1 MTGDST
7 LRFRPL
13 TSIAEFDDA
22 LAGSVSRPVFV
33 FKHSYSCGTSAA
45 AHESLGALL
54 DGDLGA
60 AANWFL
66 VDVRAHRLVST
77 AIAER
82 VRIRHESPQVL
93 LIVTRQVRWHAS
105 HYRVSAESVRMAWA
119 QLEVALSSRSL
130 SE

>member
-1 MTGDST
+1 MTGALT

-22 LAGSVSRPVFV
+22 LAGSVRRPVFV
-33 FKHSYSCGTSAA
+33 FKHSYTCGTSAA
-45 AHESLGALL
+45 AHESLGTLL
-54 DGDLGA
+54 EGDMGA
-60 AANWFL
+60 AAGWFL
-66 VDVRAHRLVST
+66 VDVRAHRVVSS

-82 VRIRHESPQVL
+82 VRIRHESPQIL
-93 LIVTRQVRWHAS
+93 LIATGQVRWHAS

-119 QLEVALSSRSL
+119 QFEVSLSSRSL